1 MSILDGQ
8 ATWNFELAS
17 KKVKCSVDACWMRWH
32 SYYLPIIK
40 AYSYNSTLFPVN
52 YFHWRMDVLMYLV
65 HNKLEGFDDNDV
77 CEINDKVSPGQTFT
91 SIKTF
96 LKSVKGWQSQ
106 KGQDKPLRELA
117 QLRLHN
123 KSPNSLCVESSTK
136 SEKHIERIEKVVQVY
151 NLLSSQYNLK

>member
-1 MSILDGQ
+1 MSILNGQ
-8 ATWNFELAS
+8 ATWNFDLAS
-17 KKVKCSVDACWMRWH
+17 KMIDRSVAACWMRRH
-32 SYYLPIIK
+32 SYLLPIIK
-40 AYSYNSTLFPVN
+40 TYSYNLTLFPVN

-96 LKSVKGWQSQ
+96 LKGVEEWQYQ
-106 KGQDKPLRELA
+106 KDQDKPLRELA

-136 SEKHIERIEKVVQVY
+136 SEKHIERIEKLY
-151 NLLSSQYNLK
+151 KCITC